1 MPKRCHFHKNCAILC
16 KKRKIEIGYEAVK
29 FDERKGFVFVF
40 TVVYF
45 LIFCFFIDLIFRNTL
60 NILSDLLAIACWAI
74 AFIIS
79 VALAEY
85 TVKKFLR

>member
-1 MPKRCHFHKNCAILC
+1 MKEKVLTFFFIVL
-16 KKRKIEIGYEAVK
+16 
-29 FDERKGFVFVF
+29 
-40 TVVYF
+40 YF

-60 NILSDLLAIACWAI
+60 SIFSDLLAIVCWVI

-85 TVKKFLR
+85 TVKKINSWGRF

>member
-1 MPKRCHFHKNCAILC
+1 MKEKVLTFFLIVL
-16 KKRKIEIGYEAVK
+16 
-29 FDERKGFVFVF
+29 
-40 TVVYF
+40 YF

-60 NILSDLLAIACWAI
+60 SIFSDLLAIVCWVI

-85 TVKKFLR
+85 IVKKIKGWGRF

>member
-1 MPKRCHFHKNCAILC
+1 MKEKALTFFLIVL
-16 KKRKIEIGYEAVK
+16 
-29 FDERKGFVFVF
+29 
-40 TVVYF
+40 YF

-60 NILSDLLAIACWAI
+60 SIFSDLLAVVCWVI

-85 TVKKFLR
+85 TVKKIKGWGRF

>member
-1 MPKRCHFHKNCAILC
+1 MKEKVLTFFLIVL
-16 KKRKIEIGYEAVK
+16 
-29 FDERKGFVFVF
+29 
-40 TVVYF
+40 YF

-60 NILSDLLAIACWAI
+60 SIFSDLLAFVCWVI

-85 TVKKFLR
+85 TVKKIKG

>member
-1 MPKRCHFHKNCAILC
+1 MKEKVLTFFLIVL
-16 KKRKIEIGYEAVK
+16 
-29 FDERKGFVFVF
+29 
-40 TVVYF
+40 YF

-60 NILSDLLAIACWAI
+60 SIFSDLLAIVCWVI

-85 TVKKFLR
+85 TVKKIKGWGRF

>member
-1 MPKRCHFHKNCAILC
+1 MKEKALTFFLIVL
-16 KKRKIEIGYEAVK
+16 
-29 FDERKGFVFVF
+29 
-40 TVVYF
+40 YF

-60 NILSDLLAIACWAI
+60 SIFSDLLAIVCWVI

-85 TVKKFLR
+85 TVKKIKGWGRF

>member
-1 MPKRCHFHKNCAILC
+1 MKEKVLTFFFIVL
-16 KKRKIEIGYEAVK
+16 
-29 FDERKGFVFVF
+29 
-40 TVVYF
+40 YF

-60 NILSDLLAIACWAI
+60 SIFSDLLAIVCWVI

-85 TVKKFLR
+85 TVKKIKGWGRF

>member
-1 MPKRCHFHKNCAILC
+1 M
-16 KKRKIEIGYEAVK
+16 K

>member
-1 MPKRCHFHKNCAILC
+1 MKEKVLTFFLIVL
-16 KKRKIEIGYEAVK
+16 
-29 FDERKGFVFVF
+29 
-40 TVVYF
+40 YF

-60 NILSDLLAIACWAI
+60 SIFSDLLAVVCWVI

-85 TVKKFLR
+85 TVKKIKGWGRF

>member
-1 MPKRCHFHKNCAILC
+1 MKD
-16 KKRKIEIGYEAVK
+16 K
-29 FDERKGFVFVF
+29 FFTFFF

-60 NILSDLLAIACWAI
+60 NIFSDLLAIICWVI

-85 TVKKFLR
+85 TVKKKKNGVILRDKTNIAGSST

>member
-1 MPKRCHFHKNCAILC
+1 MK
-16 KKRKIEIGYEAVK
+16 
-29 FDERKGFVFVF
+29 ERVLTFFLIVL
-40 TVVYF
+40 YF

-60 NILSDLLAIACWAI
+60 SIFSDLLAVVCWVI

-85 TVKKFLR
+85 TVKKIKGWGRF

>member
-1 MPKRCHFHKNCAILC
+1 MKEKALTFFLIVL
-16 KKRKIEIGYEAVK
+16 
-29 FDERKGFVFVF
+29 
-40 TVVYF
+40 YF

-60 NILSDLLAIACWAI
+60 SIFSDLLAIVCWVI

-85 TVKKFLR
+85 TVKKIKGLGRF

>member
-1 MPKRCHFHKNCAILC
+1 MK
-16 KKRKIEIGYEAVK
+16 EK
-29 FDERKGFVFVF
+29 FFTFFF

-60 NILSDLLAIACWAI
+60 NIFSDLLAIICWVI

-85 TVKKFLR
+85 TVKKIKEWGSFLEIKRT